1 MRGYEQASLSIE
13 LEAYILY
20 DGFDVAGKLLSE
32 FTLVRSE
39 PHHAL
44 PYSQAFAKLAFYRI
58 LSSHSFAVSLL
69 CGAACP
75 VRNNWGTSALDRY

>member
-32 FTLVRSE
+32 FTR
-39 PHHAL
+39 
-44 PYSQAFAKLAFYRI
+44 
-58 LSSHSFAVSLL
+58 
-69 CGAACP
+69 P
-75 VRNNWGTSALDRY
+75 V